1 LKLLVQGA
9 ALQNEAG
16 YLGALPLSLR
26 PSIEQLALSCWITEA
41 LLVMLT
47 VNINERAD
55 LAGKAAD
62 RHEFVV
68 DAGNGSSFGVHLTN
82 CDLVTA
88 LRGDL
93 EIYTEAVRSGAH
105 RT

>member
-1 LKLLVQGA
+1 LLNQ
-9 ALQNEAG
+9 AG
-16 YLGALPLSLR
+16 NLSTVSFGLR
-26 PSIEQLALSCWITEA
+26 PSIEQLALSRWVTEA
-41 LLVMLT
+41 LLVMLA

-62 RHEFVV
+62 RHQLVV
-68 DAGNGSSFGVHLTN
+68 NAGNGSSFGVHLTN
-82 CDLVTA
+82 GDLVAA

-105 RT
+105 RS

>member
-1 LKLLVQGA
+1 LELLVQGA
-9 ALQNEAG
+9 ALLNQAG
-16 YLGALPLSLR
+16 DLGTLPLGLR
-26 PSIEQLALSCWITEA
+26 PSIEQLALSYWITEA

-55 LAGKAAD
+55 LAGEAAD

-68 DAGNGSSFGVHLTN
+68 DAGNGSPFGVHLTN
-82 CDLVTA
+82 GDLVAA

-93 EIYTEAVRSGAH
+93 EIYAEAVRSGAH
-105 RT
+105 RS

>member
-1 LKLLVQGA
+1 LELLVQGG
-9 ALQNEAG
+9 ALQNEAC
-16 YLGALPLSLR
+16 YLGALPLGLR
-26 PSIEQLALSCWITEA
+26 PSIEQLALSCWITQT

-55 LAGKAAD
+55 LAGEAAD
-62 RHEFVV
+62 RHQLVV
-68 DAGNGSSFGVHLTN
+68 DAGNGSSFSVHLTN
-82 CDLVTA
+82 CDLVAA

-105 RT
+105 RS

>member
-1 LKLLVQGA
+1 LELLVQGT

-16 YLGALPLSLR
+16 YLGALPLGLR
-26 PSIEQLALSCWITEA
+26 PSIEQLALSCWVTQT

-62 RHEFVV
+62 RHQLVV
-68 DAGNGSSFGVHLTN
+68 NAGNGSSFGVHLTN
-82 CDLVTA
+82 GDLVAA

-93 EIYTEAVRSGAH
+93 EVYTEAVRSGTH
-105 RT
+105 RS

>member
-1 LKLLVQGA
+1 LELLVQGA
-9 ALQNEAG
+9 ALLNQAG
-16 YLGALPLSLR
+16 DLGALPLGLR
-26 PSIEQLALSCWITEA
+26 PSIKQLALSCWITEA

-68 DAGNGSSFGVHLTN
+68 DAGNGSPFGVHLTN
-82 CDLVTA
+82 GDLVAA

-93 EIYTEAVRSGAH
+93 EIYTEAVRSGTH
-105 RT
+105 RS

>member
-1 LKLLVQGA
+1 LELLVQGA
-9 ALQNEAG
+9 ALLNQAG
-16 YLGALPLSLR
+16 DLGALPLGLR
-26 PSIEQLALSCWITEA
+26 PSIKQLALSCWITQT

-68 DAGNGSSFGVHLTN
+68 DAGNGSPFGVHLTN
-82 CDLVTA
+82 GDLVAA

-105 RT
+105 RS